1 MIYYGNN
8 PIQKVIFNGMLYNIK
23 IIQSILNDEKFLL
36 SSDDKVLTD
45 IDDIYLLPKIDNIKK
60 ERLLSSDA
68 KILKTL
74 NGVYISPKQK
84 S

>member
-8 PIQKVIFNGMLYNIK
+8 LIQKVYFNGILYNIK
-23 IIQSILNDEKFLL
+23 IIQSILNDEEFLL
-36 SSDDKVLTD
+36 SFDDKVLTD

-60 ERLLSSDA
+60 RLLSSDA